1 MAAPFRP
8 TAAGAAGA
16 AAAAEVDPSPASL
29 IIDVDILAL
38 PVTHPSD
45 AFQAPGTGARKEKAG
60 TGLAALPPA
69 KCTPAI
75 RSDEA
80 GTSHWAIVAPG
91 RIRALRSKRG
101 RTFNLGFDRYFNL
114 TINFIGLVAPIL
126 QISPGRTVLLV
137 QGEHGRVA
145 VQLRGR

>member
-91 RIRALRSKRG
+91 RIRALRIDQRG
-101 RTFNLGFDRYFNL
+101 RWFGGEFD
-114 TINFIGLVAPIL
+114 L
-126 QISPGRTVLLV
+126 QPWI
-137 QGEHGRVA
+137 
-145 VQLRGR
+145 